1 MKHID
6 LIKLI
11 NENKELLDRAYK
23 QDIITNVDEALLDIN
38 LFIKIHDNYKL
49 NQHYLNFVDSL
60 LNRIDYTIIFGDYEK
75 EYKELTKLKKR
86 FIESKNEHYKS
97 SIIKLIEKLY
107 IKFQNRDREIRFLI
121 LRLESENS
129 MDIDLLIESATD
141 TLDKIYELIDA
152 SEKIGQ
158 FFRTEL
164 RELDENIDVLLQSIS
179 VQMLEFIQNIDKYIK
194 QINHFI
200 VQTKNRR
207 IQNKRFMKLANKII
221 NEEVLLLE
229 EHLLSNHKKLFFNFK
244 ATKRNLIKY
253 YANDNDL
260 IKLNKN
266 LKTIFENFVIKKAVK
281 KSVIKAQEIEK
292 LNIIDIQKI
301 KKDLN
306 EKKSD
311 DLFVFIK
318 EHNELEKFKNSELI
332 EESFKVYLSLLEDS
346 NTEYLKD
353 FNDDGIK
360 VVSWV

>member
-86 FIESKNEHYKS
+86 FIEKKSEYYKI

-121 LRLESENS
+121 LRLENETS

-141 TLDKIYELIDA
+141 TLEKIYELIDA

-164 RELDENIDVLLQSIS
+164 REIDEDIETLLQSIS

-207 IQNKRFMKLANKII
+207 IQNKRFMKIANKII
-221 NEEVLLLE
+221 NEDVLSFE
-229 EHLLSNHKKLFFNFK
+229 EYILTNHKRLYFNFK
-244 ATKRNLIKY
+244 ATKRNLIRF

-266 LKTIFENFVIKKAVK
+266 LRTVFENFIIKKAVK
-281 KSVIKAQEIEK
+281 KSVIKVQEVEK

-301 KKDLN
+301 KKDLD
-306 EKKSD
+306 EKRSD
-311 DLFVFIK
+311 DLFLFIK
-318 EHNELEKFKNSELI
+318 KHNELEAFQGNKLI
-332 EESFKVYLSLLEDS
+332 EESFKVYLSLLEES
-346 NTEYLKD
+346 NIEYLKD